1 VVAEAIAFTAWPDLI
16 SDQFELAA
24 ISLRAPPSWRLWW
37 GPMGTLL
44 TFSRAIDWLTFR
56 IGKLMG
62 WLVFAAVL
70 VSSLNALSRYMFNA
84 SSNAW
89 LELQWYLFGAVVLL
103 GAAYTLQQNE
113 HIRIDIVN
121 ARLKPRTRNI
131 IELVGHVLFLMPLCI
146 MMVWM
151 GVPFFLRA
159 FTSGE
164 ISASAGG
171 LIIWPAKLLV
181 PVGFALLLLQGVS
194 ELIKRIAI
202 MQGLIDD
209 PFAGKGGH
217 APPPDIEPEAS
228 AIHKSGG
235 AQS

>member
-1 VVAEAIAFTAWPDLI
+1 M
-16 SDQFELAA
+16 S
-24 ISLRAPPSWRLWW
+24 
-37 GPMGTLL
+37 TLL
-44 TFSRAIDWLTFR
+44 NFSLVIDWVNFR

-62 WLVFAAVL
+62 WLVFIAVL

-113 HIRIDIVN
+113 HIRIDIIN

-131 IELVGHVLFLMPLCI
+131 IDIIGHLLFLMPLCI
-146 MMVWM
+146 MMVWL

-209 PFAGKGGH
+209 LFAGKGGH
-217 APPPDIEPEAS
+217 TAPPDIDPETPV
-228 AIHKSGG
+228 IHKTGG